1 MIAKHLLTLLATAA
15 LAQPAAIDPPLIG
28 RPDRF
33 SNIVGNYDLQ
43 VSAEP
48 TEVCVEEAITLR
60 IRITGSGPAKYEPDR
75 KHLQILPNWDDDFFV
90 QEMPAEPRAD
100 RAKNTWL
107 FVYRLKPK
115 HTKVSAIDDIRL
127 VYYDPKQKFITIE
140 ADPIKITVKPKPANL
155 NVDTP
160 LAAPES
166 LFECAPSWEVLA
178 RPVFPIEVQAEDFVF
193 LIVGPALA
201 FLFFLFWDNRNRRYY
216 ASRRCQEAA
225 RHALAALGH
234 GSEWPWSIVCRYL
247 RDRFDFTGQDAS
259 PREVARFLKRR
270 GFALERCA
278 RSEAFLQACDA
289 LQFAGQPADV
299 KALAGQAMLLIEALE
314 ADPCVR

>member
-90 QEMPAEPRAD
+90 QEMPAEHRVD
-100 RAKNTWL
+100 RAKNTWV

-140 ADPIKITVKPKPANL
+140 ADPIKIAVKPKPANL
-155 NVDTP
+155 DVDKP
-160 LAAPES
+160 LVAPES
-166 LFECAPSWEVLA
+166 FFERATPHEVLA
-178 RPVFPIEVQAEDFVF
+178 RPMFAIEVQARDVVLLIAVPPVILLIF
-193 LIVGPALA
+193 LRFGRGESVDRRRREATRSALV
-201 FLFFLFWDNRNRRYY
+201 
-216 ASRRCQEAA
+216 
-225 RHALAALGH
+225 ALSGGAE
-234 GSEWPWSIVCRYL
+234 SPWGIVCRYL

-299 KALAGQAMLLIEALE
+299 KALAGQAVLLIEALE